1 MATAGYGRKLTAIL
15 SADLKGYSSLMGR
28 DEEATHRA
36 THACLELFAARI
48 AAYQGRVASV
58 AGDGLLADF
67 PSVINALKCAVEVL
81 REIEATD
88 FDMAQG
94 EKIEFRVGV
103 NLGDVIAEEG
113 NIFGDSVN
121 VAARLQQIALP
132 GGICISRAVYEQV
145 KNKLALGYEYLG
157 DHHLKNIAEPVEIY
171 RVHADPEGA
180 LKSAAV
186 RKTTE
191 PLALPARPSIAVLPF
206 DDMSETREQGYF
218 CDGITEDIITSLSKF
233 RELFVISRNS
243 SFVFKGKT
251 FTVQQAGRELGVRYL
266 LEGSVRR
273 SGSRV
278 RITAQLIDAL
288 AGHHLWADRYD
299 RELTDLFEVQDEV
312 TRVIVAAL
320 AVKVEEAERS
330 RVRRIETADLEAYG
344 FLLRG
349 QEHFFQYTREGNAR
363 AREMYEQAIARDPGY
378 ARAHAAL
385 SRTYNDDWR
394 YAWSDSPEASLDKA
408 LDLAKKSVALD
419 DSDASGHSELG
430 IVYLYR
436 KDLDRAIAEFERA
449 LTLNPNNADI
459 MAELAD
465 ALAYNGQPE
474 DAVALIREAMRLNPH
489 YPDWYLWHLADA
501 LYMLRRYDD
510 AIAALQQMHNVAEG
524 RRLLAAS
531 YAQLGRLDEARAQ
544 AQEVLKLHPNFSV
557 ARWVAIQPNR
567 VPAQRE
573 HFVEGL
579 RKAGLP
585 E

>member
-1 MATAGYGRKLTAIL
+1 MASAGYGRKLTAIL

-48 AAYQGRVASV
+48 ASYDGRVASL

-67 PSVINALKCAVEVL
+67 PSVVNALKCAVEVQ
-81 REIEATD
+81 REIEATA

-145 KNKLALGYEYLG
+145 KNKLAFGYEYLG
-157 DHHLKNIAEPVEIY
+157 DHQLKNIAEPVEIY
-171 RVHADPEGA
+171 RVHADPGVA
-180 LKSAAV
+180 LMSPAV

-206 DDMSETREQGYF
+206 DDMSETPGQGYF

-243 SFVFKGKT
+243 SFVFKGKS
-251 FTVQQAGRELGVRYL
+251 FTAQQAGRELGVRYL

-278 RITAQLIDAL
+278 RITTQLIDAP
-288 AGHHLWADRYD
+288 ADRHLWAERYD

-320 AVKVEEAERS
+320 AVQVEEAERS
-330 RVRRIETADLEAYG
+330 RVRRVETADLEAYG

-378 ARAHAAL
+378 ARAYAAL

-394 YAWSDSPEASLDKA
+394 YAWSESPEASLDKA

-449 LTLNPNNADI
+449 STLNPNNADI

-465 ALAYNGQPE
+465 AMAYNGQPE
-474 DAVALIREAMRLNPH
+474 EAVALIREAMRLNPH

-501 LYMLRRYDD
+501 LYMLRRYED

-557 ARWVAIQPNR
+557 ARWAAVQPDR
-567 VPAQRE
+567 VPAQLE